1 MRIGFVVVLV
11 KSIVVDFV
19 LDFGIGCKAFVVVV
33 VVDERIVVVDKVVQ
47 DSAFGID
54 YRNRKIEIG
63 CVIG

>member
-1 MRIGFVVVLV
+1 VLV

-33 VVDERIVVVDKVVQ
+33 IVVVDEMIVVVDKVVQ